1 MGQFDRN
8 KTKGQI
14 SKRALQENKA
24 HQIFRKTN
32 ISYALIHIHMCVY
45 KGVRNVHFSENLLCF
60 VFLETPVLCT
70 EFTGNRR
77 GKRVLAGS
85 SINFRVKMLTP
96 CLLLFSFCSNLYL
109 VFKKQYRFYTS
120 TVPLWPRFA
129 LKSTG
134 FDSLLQ

>member
-24 HQIFRKTN
+24 HQISRKTN
-32 ISYALIHIHMCVY
+32 IHTCVY

-60 VFLETPVLCT
+60 VFLQTPVLCT
-70 EFTGNRR
+70 EFTENRR
-77 GKRVLAGS
+77 AKRVLAGS
-85 SINFRVKMLTP
+85 SINFRVKMLTA